1 MTPNQIKCLCY
12 VPSFKPKSCFLPRPG
27 LPGTAPGSVLPLP
40 IMPGP
45 PAPSSL
51 WGAQTDERAL
61 ALNAKTRQTLIINA
75 DRSPTLS
82 SEWKDC
88 ESFSGKASGKSDAGH
103 QRTFS
108 AQTRVHSQLIGVCL
122 STLILDEGDSG
133 VICSWLQIIRVSFD
147 TFFSPPFFLNCSEI
161 FHRRGDQNQCLPT
174 AWQPP
179 TVLFVCSL
187 F

>member
-1 MTPNQIKCLCY
+1 M
-12 VPSFKPKSCFLPRPG
+12 
-27 LPGTAPGSVLPLP
+27 
-40 IMPGP
+40 
-45 PAPSSL
+45 
-51 WGAQTDERAL
+51 
-61 ALNAKTRQTLIINA
+61 NAKTRQTLIINA

-133 VICSWLQIIRVSFD
+133 VICSWLQIIRRVSFD
-147 TFFSPPFFLNCSEI
+147 TFFFPPSFLIARRYFIDEGIKTNVFPQLGSLPPFY
-161 FHRRGDQNQCLPT
+161 
-174 AWQPP
+174 
-179 TVLFVCSL
+179 LFAVYSKYTLSL
-187 F
+187 FLPDAQVPSFVSVVHWAVTEKHEISGPLFIVLRALQPRLIRPS

>member
-1 MTPNQIKCLCY
+1 MTPNQIN
-12 VPSFKPKSCFLPRPG
+12 VFNMS
-27 LPGTAPGSVLPLP
+27 LPLNP
-40 IMPGP
+40 SPVFLRVRDFLALRQGLSSPFLLCRPPPPPLPLRGP
-45 PAPSSL
+45 
-51 WGAQTDERAL
+51 DRR

-122 STLILDEGDSG
+122 STLILDEGNSEF
-133 VICSWLQIIRVSFD
+133 ICSWLQIIRVAFD
-147 TFFSPPFFLNCSEI
+147 TFFSPLLLNCSEI

-187 F
+187 L